1 MKTRIPVAAIVA
13 AALAGCASTPMDRSA
28 LRQHIQR
35 NCGVQATVSP
45 AYAIDSTGTGIG
57 TRNVA
62 YAVCLRSAELRA

>member
-13 AALAGCASTPMDRSA
+13 AALAGCASIPMDRSA

-45 AYAIDSTGTGIG
+45 AYAIDSTGIG

-62 YAVCLRSAELRA
+62 YAVCLRSAGLRA